1 MSFWLLMITDHPSN
15 YLRGRSSRVGA
26 SPADV
31 LAEFRGSAL
40 FIPSV
45 LAAQQQQQQRD
56 HVPSIFFSDREALL
70 DRGGL
75 MKW

>member
-45 LAAQQQQQQRD
+45 WQRSSSSSSSSEITYQ
-56 HVPSIFFSDREALL
+56 VSSLSSEAG
-70 DRGGL
+70 R
-75 MKW
+75 